1 MDLARRRCFRLASLL
16 VVPGREIDHE
26 QISEEDELTVQESPS
41 RSRASESLGDVPG
54 SDTGAGRLRGRLT
67 EWIALAV
74 IIGLVVLGS
83 WNWAGEAGP
92 PPELSDEDL
101 RTLEML
107 RTLRDVDVD
116 VELMMTSESP
126 DRWILDRGFDA
137 PEEDATWMT
146 AAEARLEFTPVGTAS
161 AAYLFVYPFV
171 SDSVPVRQLTL
182 ESSAGTV
189 EATLTGGGQVVG
201 INLDSS
207 LQDQVL
213 TLRCDR
219 VDSPE
224 DLGLGSD
231 IRPLCLKLISVRLE
245 P

>member
-1 MDLARRRCFRLASLL
+1 MEGDGLDRASIPEAEADLHGENEDGNVLTSSA
-16 VVPGREIDHE
+16 
-26 QISEEDELTVQESPS
+26 QSEPPQAESPHPAKNS
-41 RSRASESLGDVPG
+41 ALI
-54 SDTGAGRLRGRLT
+54 GRLRGRLT
-67 EWIALAV
+67 EWVALGV
-74 IIGLVVLGS
+74 IIGLVALGS

-92 PPELSDEDL
+92 PSELSEADL

-126 DRWILDRGFDA
+126 DRFILDHGFDA

-146 AAEARLEFTPVGTAS
+146 AAEARLEFTPIGVAKV
-161 AAYLFVYPFV
+161 AYFFVYPFV

-207 LQDQVL
+207 LKDQ
-213 TLRCDR
+213 TITFRCDS
-219 VDSPE
+219 VDSPA

-245 P
+245 S

>member
-1 MDLARRRCFRLASLL
+1 MEGNGLDRASIPEAETDLHGENEDGNVLTSSA
-16 VVPGREIDHE
+16 
-26 QISEEDELTVQESPS
+26 QSEPPQAESPHPAKNS
-41 RSRASESLGDVPG
+41 ALI
-54 SDTGAGRLRGRLT
+54 GRLRGRLT
-67 EWIALAV
+67 EWVALGV
-74 IIGLVVLGS
+74 IIGLVALGS

-92 PPELSDEDL
+92 PSELSEADL

-126 DRWILDRGFDA
+126 NRWILDRGFEA
-137 PEEDATWMT
+137 PEDDATWMSAT
-146 AAEARLEFTPVGTAS
+146 EAQIEFTPLGTAS

-219 VDSPE
+219 VDSPK

>member
-1 MDLARRRCFRLASLL
+1 VDLARRRCFRLASLL

-41 RSRASESLGDVPG
+41 RSRAAESLGDVPG

-83 WNWAGEAGP
+83 WNQAGEAGP

-161 AAYLFVYPFV
+161 AAYLFV

-189 EATLTGGGQVVG
+189 ETTLTGGGQVVG

-207 LQDQVL
+207 LQDQVV

-219 VDSPE
+219 VDSPA